1 MTTSAYTPLRPSL
14 PSSQRVRDLD
24 YHLLHWGQPAADRPL
39 LVLLHGWMDV
49 AASYQFLVDALPASY
64 AAAAADW
71 RGFGGTPVPP
81 GTDHFVFA
89 DYLLDL
95 DYLLEQLSP
104 EQPVDLIGHSMGAN
118 IALQYA
124 GLRPQRIRKLVNLE
138 GFGLPATQPEQA
150 PQRLIDW
157 MDHVRK
163 LRQGELQLRSY
174 PDLASVA
181 RRLQKNNPRLPDD
194 KALWLASHWAQQAD
208 DGRWHIRAHPAHK
221 APGSQL
227 YHADE
232 AAAVLRRIP
241 APTLCITASDDSLAS
256 FWGDRY
262 TFADYQQRMQEIPDV
277 RHAVVQDAGHML
289 HHDQPAALAPLI
301 DAFLQE

>member
-124 GLRPQRIRKLVNLE
+124 GLRPQRIRKLR
-138 GFGLPATQPEQA
+138 PA
-150 PQRLIDW
+150 
-157 MDHVRK
+157 
-163 LRQGELQLRSY
+163 
-174 PDLASVA
+174 
-181 RRLQKNNPRLPDD
+181 
-194 KALWLASHWAQQAD
+194 
-208 DGRWHIRAHPAHK
+208 
-221 APGSQL
+221 
-227 YHADE
+227 
-232 AAAVLRRIP
+232 
-241 APTLCITASDDSLAS
+241 
-256 FWGDRY
+256 
-262 TFADYQQRMQEIPDV
+262 
-277 RHAVVQDAGHML
+277 RHAARAG
-289 HHDQPAALAPLI
+289 ATAP
-301 DAFLQE
+301 D